1 VRDGIIVPFF
11 LEANVEQKN
20 IPTLEINDE
29 LIDQP
34 ALVEL
39 EMPETAH
46 VANPQQKDITTLK
59 INGTSTADVPT
70 KIFGSSRS
78 IQLDK
83 KWLERFAQA
92 MLALFCL
99 VLVFFILSSL
109 LPEFFERFSDR
120 LKAASEQY
128 WPNLIAVVVI
138 IVLGFN
144 LYILRGYKRVWF
156 GIGEILFGIGIGWY
170 AINKA
175 FADSVA
181 DAIVILFAA
190 LYLVGRGWV
199 NIAYRVRG
207 LQIEQAHDDD

>member
-1 VRDGIIVPFF
+1 M
-11 LEANVEQKN
+11 EQKD

-34 ALVEL
+34 PLVEL
-39 EMPETAH
+39 ETPETAH
-46 VANPQQKDITTLK
+46 VASPQQKDITTLK
-59 INGTSTADVPT
+59 INGASTADLPT
-70 KIFGSSRS
+70 KLFGSDRR

-83 KWLERFAQA
+83 KWLERVAQA
-92 MLALFCL
+92 MLALSCL
-99 VLVFFILSSL
+99 VLVFFIFSSL
-109 LPEFFERFSDR
+109 LPELFERFSDR
-120 LKAASEQY
+120 LKTALLQY
-128 WPNLIAVVVI
+128 WPNLIAVLVI

-156 GIGEILFGIGIGWY
+156 GIGEILFGVGIGWY

-199 NIAYRVRG
+199 NIAYRVDA